1 MHRIMKSPEG
11 KCLHIHWIERD
22 DKYFKIQIGMDI
34 IVYFPKRGHCDGFCV

>member
-11 KCLHIHWIERD
+11 KCLHIHWIESD

-34 IVYFPKRGHCDGFCV
+34 LHFPERGHCDSFRV